1 MAINK
6 IIINNEVKL
15 DLTQD
20 TITPED
26 VKKGKTFHGAN
37 GELMK
42 GNLTATLEGTTAE
55 ASDVR
60 SGKKFY
66 NVSGDLVSGS
76 LGSVKIGST
85 SWTFYDYNG
94 TVQCRLTA
102 SADGILSKNGV
113 ITQSGKVTSSM
124 LQPENIK
131 AGQTVLGVTGTY
143 DSLKSFLEGMETI
156 EGEMTNDIGAIPEY
170 FAKLNQTLKR
180 VQFDDATSVGQFAF
194 GGCSNLEDI
203 ILPNV
208 TAIDVGAFSSD
219 GYGDTFVAGPN
230 FNGEIVLP
238 KVNYIYNGA
247 FSGSGIANADF
258 PLVTVGDNTPNQ
270 YLPNSVFNNCKN
282 LTTVN
287 MPKLDRVGWSYFSG
301 CTSLVNISL
310 PSLKYA
316 SGDLFYGC
324 INLETVDLPEAT
336 YIGPISFHNC
346 AKLKSV
352 NLPKLQL
359 LPPNLFTGALEL
371 TEINLPEVT
380 GELYAPE
387 DDTFIQYWG
396 PNEEQSQSGQYT
408 TKIERL
414 ILPKYTGRVMIGFGQ
429 SLGCGGPLRELDL
442 RSVTKIDTFAFDS
455 FANLETVHLDAC
467 ENLDGY
473 TFDCC
478 PKLQEINLPSIK
490 IMSRGDFSCCDLLR
504 RVELGE
510 NLVQIGSPFP
520 QCPSLTTVIIRANQV
535 PTLADAITTTGPTG
549 AGTISFPSQATI
561 YVKDELVDE
570 YKAADGWIL
579 FASQI
584 KPLSELQ
591 EA

>member
-37 GELMK
+37 GEIME
-42 GNLTATLEGTTAE
+42 GNFTATLEGTTAE
-55 ASDVR
+55 ATDVR

-66 NVSGDLVSGS
+66 NVDGELVSGS
-76 LGSVKIGST
+76 LGSAKAGSVQW
-85 SWTFYDYNG
+85 SFYDYNG
-94 TVQCRLTA
+94 NVTCKITA
-102 SADGILSKNGV
+102 AADGIFAKNTPLTQTGK
-113 ITQSGKVTSSM
+113 ITSYS
-124 LQPENIK
+124 LIPENIRS
-131 AGQTVLGVTGTY
+131 GQTVLGVTGTY
-143 DSLKSFLEGMETI
+143 NSLKDFLDGMESI
-156 EGEMTNDIGAIPEY
+156 EGEMTNDIGGVPAY
-170 FAKLNQTLKR
+170 FATLNQTLKR
-180 VQFDDATSVGQFAF
+180 VQFDDADYVDTMAF
-194 GGCSNLEDI
+194 SGCSNLEDV

-208 TAIDVGAFSSD
+208 TVIEVGAFSSD
-219 GYGDTFVAGPN
+219 GYGDTAIPGPKLS
-230 FNGEIVLP
+230 GEVILP
-238 KVNYIYNGA
+238 KVTSIYNGA
-247 FSGSGIANADF
+247 FSGSQITSADF
-258 PLVTVGDNTPNQ
+258 PEVANPMAPQSN
-270 YLPNSVFNNCKN
+270 LPNGVFSGCKN

-287 MPKLDRVGWSYFSG
+287 MPKLDRVGWSYFDG
-301 CTSLVNISL
+301 CTSLVDISL
-310 PSLKYA
+310 PSLQHA
-316 SGDLFYGC
+316 TGDLFYNC
-324 INLETVDLPEAT
+324 TNLETVDLPEAT
-336 YIGPISFHNC
+336 YIGPISFYNC
-346 AKLKSV
+346 KKLKSV
-352 NLPKLQL
+352 NLPKLQQ
-359 LPPNLFTGALEL
+359 LPPNFLVGAMEL
-371 TEINLPEVT
+371 TELVLPEVVS
-380 GELYAPE
+380 EMYAPN
-387 DDTFIQYWG
+387 DNTFVQYWG
-396 PNEEQSQSGQYT
+396 PDDAQSQSGQYT

-442 RSVTKIDTFAFDS
+442 RSVTKIDTFAFDG
-455 FANLETVHLDAC
+455 FANLETIHLDAC

-473 TFDCC
+473 TFDYC

-490 IMSRGDFSCCDLLR
+490 IMRAGDFSCCDLLR

-535 PTLADAITTTGPTG
+535 PTLTDAITTTGPTG
-549 AGTISFPSQATI
+549 AGTMSFPSQATI